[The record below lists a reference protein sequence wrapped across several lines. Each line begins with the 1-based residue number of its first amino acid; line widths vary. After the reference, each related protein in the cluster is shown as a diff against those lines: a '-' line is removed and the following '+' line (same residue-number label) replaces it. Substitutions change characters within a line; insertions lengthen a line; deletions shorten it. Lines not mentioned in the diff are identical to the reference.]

1 MKLQLIKKTGTF
13 LLILFIALP
22 NMFGQTVQEKIS
34 NAKIGE
40 EIVIRSYPWRIAKR
54 EIRNG
59 VEYTMLYGMRSFH
72 YAKFGDNNVYNSSLV
87 RAAFTKRYATDT
99 EYIELRQIAVVP
111 ELGNG
116 EGFGSKAIS
125 ALPAQP
131 QLASALGKTEDII
144 FLPTVEDIR
153 DWQANY
159 FNVAATFGI
168 ADTHYRLITRNPLS
182 SPAGNICG
190 FLTQE
195 NKTLDIDAGIS
206 ATPPNNAGYKQYR
219 PSIWVKSGSIEPTVG
234 VIVAPAA
241 LCAGESLVLNAPTV
255 NNNGAVITA
264 QGWQIG
270 SAGNFSAITL
280 PYTVSNND
288 NGKKLRYYVVYS
300 GGTVY
305 SNEVTLT
312 VTSGVAPT
320 IKISVTY

>member
-1 MKLQLIKKTGTF
+1 MKSQLIRTGTF

-22 NMFGQTVQEKIS
+22 NMFGQTVQERIS
-34 NAKIGE
+34 AAKIGE
-40 EIVIRSYPWRIAKR
+40 EITIRQYPWRIAKR

-72 YAKFGDNNVYNSSLV
+72 YDKFGTSNVYNSSLV
-87 RAAFTKRYATDT
+87 RTAFNKRYATDT

-111 ELGNG
+111 ELGNSA
-116 EGFGSKAIS
+116 GFGSTEIS
-125 ALPAQP
+125 KLPAQP
-131 QLASALGKTEDII
+131 QLASAVGKTEDIV

-153 DWQANY
+153 DWQAHG

-168 ADTHYRLITRNPLS
+168 MDTHYRLIARNPLN

-190 FLTQE
+190 FYTKD
-195 NKTLDIDAGIS
+195 NKTLGDDAGIS
-206 ATPPNNAGYKQYR
+206 ADVPNNSGYRQFR

-312 VTSGVAPT
+312 VTSSVAPT